1 MNFHGFKKNRGST
14 LYEVVAVLVIL
25 SMIAAAEI
33 PKALQKSQKV
43 IVKRAEVEAEA
54 VLNGAQLYRAATGV
68 WPVNM
73 AALIGGGG
81 GGGGGYVNAAYV
93 NTLWGGAYT
102 FSTPGAR
109 FRISFDADELRFAG
123 PVSGKLP
130 FGGRSGTIVS
140 AEVQQPGNEASNQL
154 LYALDGSNGALT
166 GDMDV
171 GGNSISNASSISATT
186 FNATDVNTTN
196 VGTTNL
202 TATQIDVPN
211 LEITQAATLGG
222 VCNPS
227 SDGHFAYSGNLV
239 LGCVNLEWSELGAE
253 SGPIAAVF
261 ITVSGWNH
269 DTRDIG
275 YYDHCSKAGVRQ
287 NRGGHRINSHVL
299 PTGTRRADGT
309 WLWRIHRR
317 HEYTSTID
325 YVNCT
330 TFS

>member
-1 MNFHGFKKNRGST
+1 MNFNKIKTIKGFT
-14 LYEVVAVLVIL
+14 LLELSAVLIVLGI
-25 SMIAAAEI
+25 IAMAKM
-33 PKALQKSQKV
+33 PQSLQTNQKQV
-43 IVKRAEVEAEA
+43 VKRAEREAEA
-54 VLNGAQLYRAATGV
+54 VLNGAQLHRAATGN

-73 AALIGGGG
+73 AALIA
-81 GGGGGYVNAAYV
+81 GGYVNASFG

-102 FSTPGAR
+102 FSTPGVR

-130 FGGRSGTIVS
+130 FGGRAGTIVS
-140 AEVQQPGNEASNQL
+140 GEVQQPGNEAAYQL
-154 LYALDGSNGALT
+154 LYASDGSNGPLT
-166 GDMDV
+166 GSMDV

-186 FNATDVNTTN
+186 FNATDVNTTDVTATN

-202 TATQIDVPN
+202 TATQIDVTN

-239 LGCVNLEWSELGAE
+239 LGCVNSEWSELGAE

-287 NRGGHRINSHVL
+287 NRSSHRINSYVL
-299 PTGTRRADGT
+299 PTGARRPDGT
-309 WLWRIHRR
+309 WLWRIYRR